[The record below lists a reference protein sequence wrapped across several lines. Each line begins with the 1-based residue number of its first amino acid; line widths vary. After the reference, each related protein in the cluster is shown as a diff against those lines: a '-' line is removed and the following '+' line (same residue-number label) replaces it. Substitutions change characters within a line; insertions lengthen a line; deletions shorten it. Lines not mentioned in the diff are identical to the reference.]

1 MVRSFDGSGDP
12 VRGGRTINQT
22 EAETVRRVFREFADG
37 ASPRTVA
44 RRLNEEKIPGPSGRL
59 WMDTTIRGHAK
70 RGTGLINNELYIGRL
85 VWNRLHY
92 VKNPET
98 GRRVSRINPPG
109 DWIVREVPGLR
120 IVDDDLWQ
128 AVKRRQGE
136 LTEQYATVI
145 EATQSARANRLNGAH
160 RPRHLLSGLL
170 ECGVCGGP
178 YSMRGQDRYGCSNHI
193 MTGTCSNGIPRITKR
208 SVDAVKAGGTDTVYW
223 DGELTGFGLRV
234 RRSGRKSYVVQT
246 RIAGKLCWFT
256 IGPHGPL
263 NPDQAR
269 ARALEILASAKK
281 GIDPRDADAR
291 REAERNMADLGRRF
305 LEEYVPVHCKP
316 STREEYRRSVRLF
329 VDPVIGELR
338 VPEVQRKDIAALD
351 HGLRDK
357 PYQANRTLAVLSKMF
372 SLAEVW
378 GWRPDGSNPCRH
390 VKRYKEH
397 KRERFLSPE
406 ETERLGQVLREAEE
420 EMPSAVAAFRLLL
433 LTGCRLSEI
442 QFLRWEYV
450 KDDCIELPDAKTG
463 GRIVP
468 LGPEARAVLS
478 AIPRDD
484 DNPWVIA
491 GRLPGSHLTDL
502 QRPWRRIRKREGL
515 EDVRIHDLRHSF
527 ASRALAL
534 GESLTMIGKLLGH
547 TQVQTTAR
555 YAHLARDS
563 IQTAAARIT
572 GSIGGNLLGDH
583 DIGSTLVED

>member
-1 MVRSFDGSGDP
+1 MLPLPSRS
-12 VRGGRTINQT
+12 N
-22 EAETVRRVFREFADG
+22 
-37 ASPRTVA
+37 
-44 RRLNEEKIPGPSGRL
+44 
-59 WMDTTIRGHAK
+59 
-70 RGTGLINNELYIGRL
+70 
-85 VWNRLHY
+85 
-92 VKNPET
+92 
-98 GRRVSRINPPG
+98 
-109 DWIVREVPGLR
+109 
-120 IVDDDLWQ
+120 
-128 AVKRRQGE
+128 AV
-136 LTEQYATVI
+136 
-145 EATQSARANRLNGAH
+145 ANR
-160 RPRHLLSGLL
+160 
-170 ECGVCGGP
+170 
-178 YSMRGQDRYGCSNHI
+178 
-193 MTGTCSNGIPRITKR
+193 IPRISKR

-269 ARALEILASAKK
+269 ARALEILACAKK

-291 REAERNMADLGRRF
+291 REAEPSMADLGRRF

-316 STREEYRRSVRLF
+316 STREEYSRSVRLF

-338 VPEVQRKDIAALD
+338 VPEVQRKDIAALH

-357 PYQANRTLAVLSKMF
+357 PYQANRTLGVLSKMF

-433 LTGCRLSEI
+433 LTGCRMSEI
-442 QFLRWEYV
+442 RDLRWDYV

-463 GRIVP
+463 GRVVP

-478 AIPRDD
+478 AISRDE

-502 QRPWRRIRKREGL
+502 QRPWRRIRKQAGL

-572 GSIGGNLLGDH
+572 GSIGGNLLGGDEMKRALTR
-583 DIGSTLVED
+583 G

>member
-1 MVRSFDGSGDP
+1 M
-12 VRGGRTINQT
+12 
-22 EAETVRRVFREFADG
+22 
-37 ASPRTVA
+37 
-44 RRLNEEKIPGPSGRL
+44 
-59 WMDTTIRGHAK
+59 
-70 RGTGLINNELYIGRL
+70 
-85 VWNRLHY
+85 
-92 VKNPET
+92 
-98 GRRVSRINPPG
+98 
-109 DWIVREVPGLR
+109 
-120 IVDDDLWQ
+120 
-128 AVKRRQGE
+128 
-136 LTEQYATVI
+136 
-145 EATQSARANRLNGAH
+145 ANR
-160 RPRHLLSGLL
+160 
-170 ECGVCGGP
+170 
-178 YSMRGQDRYGCSNHI
+178 
-193 MTGTCSNGIPRITKR
+193 IPRITKR

-269 ARALEILASAKK
+269 ARALEILACAKK

-291 REAERNMADLGRRF
+291 REAEPSMADLGRRF

-329 VDPVIGELR
+329 VDPVIGGLR
-338 VPEVQRKDIAALD
+338 VPEVQRKDIAALH

-357 PYQANRTLAVLSKMF
+357 PYQANRTLGVLSKMF

-433 LTGCRLSEI
+433 LTGCRMSEI
-442 QFLRWEYV
+442 RDLRWDYV

-463 GRIVP
+463 GRVVP

-478 AIPRDD
+478 AIPRDE

-502 QRPWRRIRKREGL
+502 QRPWRRIRKQAGL
-515 EDVRIHDLRHSF
+515 EGVRIHDLRHSF

-572 GSIGGNLLGDH
+572 GSIGGNLLGGD
-583 DIGSTLVED
+583 

>member
-1 MVRSFDGSGDP
+1 M
-12 VRGGRTINQT
+12 
-22 EAETVRRVFREFADG
+22 
-37 ASPRTVA
+37 
-44 RRLNEEKIPGPSGRL
+44 
-59 WMDTTIRGHAK
+59 
-70 RGTGLINNELYIGRL
+70 
-85 VWNRLHY
+85 
-92 VKNPET
+92 
-98 GRRVSRINPPG
+98 
-109 DWIVREVPGLR
+109 
-120 IVDDDLWQ
+120 
-128 AVKRRQGE
+128 
-136 LTEQYATVI
+136 
-145 EATQSARANRLNGAH
+145 ANR
-160 RPRHLLSGLL
+160 
-170 ECGVCGGP
+170 
-178 YSMRGQDRYGCSNHI
+178 
-193 MTGTCSNGIPRITKR
+193 IPRISKR

-269 ARALEILASAKK
+269 ARALEILACAKR

-291 REAERNMADLGRRF
+291 RKAEPSMADLGRRF

-338 VPEVQRKDIAALD
+338 VPEVQRKDIAALH

-357 PYQANRTLAVLSKMF
+357 PYQANRTLGVLSKMF

-378 GWRPDGSNPCRH
+378 GWRPDGTNPCRH

-433 LTGCRLSEI
+433 LTGCRMSEI
-442 QFLRWEYV
+442 RDLRWEYV

-463 GRIVP
+463 GRVVP

-478 AIPRDD
+478 AIPRDE

-502 QRPWRRIRKREGL
+502 QRPWRRIRKQAGL
-515 EDVRIHDLRHSF
+515 EGVRIHDLRHSF

-572 GSIGGNLLGDH
+572 GSIGGNLLGERED
-583 DIGSTLVED
+583 DIAQPAHSRN

>member
-1 MVRSFDGSGDP
+1 M
-12 VRGGRTINQT
+12 
-22 EAETVRRVFREFADG
+22 
-37 ASPRTVA
+37 
-44 RRLNEEKIPGPSGRL
+44 
-59 WMDTTIRGHAK
+59 
-70 RGTGLINNELYIGRL
+70 
-85 VWNRLHY
+85 
-92 VKNPET
+92 
-98 GRRVSRINPPG
+98 
-109 DWIVREVPGLR
+109 
-120 IVDDDLWQ
+120 
-128 AVKRRQGE
+128 
-136 LTEQYATVI
+136 
-145 EATQSARANRLNGAH
+145 ANR
-160 RPRHLLSGLL
+160 
-170 ECGVCGGP
+170 
-178 YSMRGQDRYGCSNHI
+178 
-193 MTGTCSNGIPRITKR
+193 IPRISKR

-269 ARALEILASAKK
+269 ARALEILACAKK

-291 REAERNMADLGRRF
+291 REAEPSMADLGRRF

-338 VPEVQRKDIAALD
+338 VPEVQRKDIAALH

-357 PYQANRTLAVLSKMF
+357 PYQANRTLGVLSKMF

-420 EMPSAVAAFRLLL
+420 EMPSAVVAFRLLL
-433 LTGCRLSEI
+433 LTGCRMSEI
-442 QFLRWEYV
+442 RDLRWEYV

-463 GRIVP
+463 GRVVP

-478 AIPRDD
+478 AIPRDE
-484 DNPWVIA
+484 DNLWVIA

-502 QRPWRRIRKREGL
+502 QRPWRRIRKQAGL
-515 EDVRIHDLRHSF
+515 EGVRIHDLRHSF

-572 GSIGGNLLGDH
+572 GSIGENLLGDH
-583 DIGSTLVED
+583 DVGSPLVED

>member
-1 MVRSFDGSGDP
+1 M
-12 VRGGRTINQT
+12 
-22 EAETVRRVFREFADG
+22 
-37 ASPRTVA
+37 
-44 RRLNEEKIPGPSGRL
+44 
-59 WMDTTIRGHAK
+59 
-70 RGTGLINNELYIGRL
+70 
-85 VWNRLHY
+85 
-92 VKNPET
+92 
-98 GRRVSRINPPG
+98 
-109 DWIVREVPGLR
+109 
-120 IVDDDLWQ
+120 
-128 AVKRRQGE
+128 
-136 LTEQYATVI
+136 
-145 EATQSARANRLNGAH
+145 ANR
-160 RPRHLLSGLL
+160 
-170 ECGVCGGP
+170 
-178 YSMRGQDRYGCSNHI
+178 
-193 MTGTCSNGIPRITKR
+193 IPRISKR

-269 ARALEILASAKK
+269 ARALEILACAKK

-291 REAERNMADLGRRF
+291 REAEPSMADLGRRF

-316 STREEYRRSVRLF
+316 STREEYSRSVRLF

-338 VPEVQRKDIAALD
+338 VPEVQRKDIAALH

-357 PYQANRTLAVLSKMF
+357 PYQANRTLGVLSKMF
-372 SLAEVW
+372 NLAEVW

-406 ETERLGQVLREAEE
+406 ETERLGQVLREVEE

-433 LTGCRLSEI
+433 LTGCRMSEI
-442 QFLRWEYV
+442 RDLRWEYV
-450 KDDCIELPDAKTG
+450 KGDCIELPDAKTG
-463 GRIVP
+463 GRVVP

-478 AIPRDD
+478 AIPRDE

-502 QRPWRRIRKREGL
+502 QRPWRRIRKQADLEG
-515 EDVRIHDLRHSF
+515 VRIHDLRHSF

-572 GSIGGNLLGDH
+572 GSIGGNLLGGDEMKRALTR
-583 DIGSTLVED
+583 G

>member
-1 MVRSFDGSGDP
+1 M
-12 VRGGRTINQT
+12 
-22 EAETVRRVFREFADG
+22 
-37 ASPRTVA
+37 
-44 RRLNEEKIPGPSGRL
+44 
-59 WMDTTIRGHAK
+59 
-70 RGTGLINNELYIGRL
+70 
-85 VWNRLHY
+85 
-92 VKNPET
+92 
-98 GRRVSRINPPG
+98 
-109 DWIVREVPGLR
+109 
-120 IVDDDLWQ
+120 
-128 AVKRRQGE
+128 
-136 LTEQYATVI
+136 
-145 EATQSARANRLNGAH
+145 ANR
-160 RPRHLLSGLL
+160 
-170 ECGVCGGP
+170 
-178 YSMRGQDRYGCSNHI
+178 
-193 MTGTCSNGIPRITKR
+193 IPRISKR

-269 ARALEILASAKK
+269 ARALEILACAKK

-291 REAERNMADLGRRF
+291 REAEPSMADLGRRF

-316 STREEYRRSVRLF
+316 STREEYSRSVRLF

-338 VPEVQRKDIAALD
+338 VPEVQRKDIAALH

-357 PYQANRTLAVLSKMF
+357 PYQANRTLGVLSKMF

-406 ETERLGQVLREAEE
+406 ETERLGQVLRDVEE

-433 LTGCRLSEI
+433 LTGCRMSEI
-442 QFLRWEYV
+442 RDLRWEYV
-450 KDDCIELPDAKTG
+450 QNDCIELPDAKTG
-463 GRIVP
+463 GRVVP

-478 AIPRDD
+478 SIPRDE

-502 QRPWRRIRKREGL
+502 QRPWRRIRKQAGL

-572 GSIGGNLLGDH
+572 GSIGGNLLGGDEMKRALTR
-583 DIGSTLVED
+583 G

>member
-1 MVRSFDGSGDP
+1 M
-12 VRGGRTINQT
+12 
-22 EAETVRRVFREFADG
+22 
-37 ASPRTVA
+37 
-44 RRLNEEKIPGPSGRL
+44 
-59 WMDTTIRGHAK
+59 
-70 RGTGLINNELYIGRL
+70 
-85 VWNRLHY
+85 
-92 VKNPET
+92 
-98 GRRVSRINPPG
+98 
-109 DWIVREVPGLR
+109 
-120 IVDDDLWQ
+120 
-128 AVKRRQGE
+128 
-136 LTEQYATVI
+136 
-145 EATQSARANRLNGAH
+145 ANR
-160 RPRHLLSGLL
+160 
-170 ECGVCGGP
+170 
-178 YSMRGQDRYGCSNHI
+178 
-193 MTGTCSNGIPRITKR
+193 IPRISKR

-269 ARALEILASAKK
+269 ARALEILACAKK

-291 REAERNMADLGRRF
+291 REAEPSMADLGRRF

-316 STREEYRRSVRLF
+316 STREEYSRSVRLF

-338 VPEVQRKDIAALD
+338 VPEVQRKDIAALH

-357 PYQANRTLAVLSKMF
+357 PYQANRTLGVLSKMF

-406 ETERLGQVLREAEE
+406 ETERLGQVLRDVEE

-433 LTGCRLSEI
+433 LTGSRMSEI
-442 QFLRWEYV
+442 RDLRWEYV

-463 GRIVP
+463 GRVVP

-478 AIPRDD
+478 SIPRDE

-502 QRPWRRIRKREGL
+502 QRPWRRIRKQAGL
-515 EDVRIHDLRHSF
+515 EGVRIHDLRHSF

-572 GSIGGNLLGDH
+572 GSIGGNLLGGDEMKRALTR
-583 DIGSTLVED
+583 G

>member
-1 MVRSFDGSGDP
+1 MNR
-12 VRGGRTINQT
+12 
-22 EAETVRRVFREFADG
+22 
-37 ASPRTVA
+37 
-44 RRLNEEKIPGPSGRL
+44 K
-59 WMDTTIRGHAK
+59 
-70 RGTGLINNELYIGRL
+70 
-85 VWNRLHY
+85 RLHM
-92 VKNPET
+92 N
-98 GRRVSRINPPG
+98 
-109 DWIVREVPGLR
+109 
-120 IVDDDLWQ
+120 
-128 AVKRRQGE
+128 
-136 LTEQYATVI
+136 
-145 EATQSARANRLNGAH
+145 AH
-160 RPRHLLSGLL
+160 
-170 ECGVCGGP
+170 
-178 YSMRGQDRYGCSNHI
+178 
-193 MTGTCSNGIPRITKR
+193 
-208 SVDAVKAGGTDTVYW
+208 
-223 DGELTGFGLRV
+223 
-234 RRSGRKSYVVQT
+234 

-269 ARALEILASAKK
+269 ARALEILACAKK
-281 GIDPRDADAR
+281 GIDPRDANAR
-291 REAERNMADLGRRF
+291 REAEPSMADLGRRF

-338 VPEVQRKDIAALD
+338 VPEVQRKDIAALH

-357 PYQANRTLAVLSKMF
+357 PYQANRTLGVLSKMF

-397 KRERFLSPE
+397 KRERFLSLE

-433 LTGCRLSEI
+433 LTGCRMSEI
-442 QFLRWEYV
+442 RDLRWEYV
-450 KDDCIELPDAKTG
+450 KDDCIELRDTKIG
-463 GRIVP
+463 GRVVP

-478 AIPRDD
+478 AIPRDE

-502 QRPWRRIRKREGL
+502 QRPWRRIRKQAGL

-572 GSIGGNLLGDH
+572 RSIGGNLLGDH
-583 DIGSTLVED
+583 DAGFPLVED

>member
-1 MVRSFDGSGDP
+1 M
-12 VRGGRTINQT
+12 
-22 EAETVRRVFREFADG
+22 
-37 ASPRTVA
+37 
-44 RRLNEEKIPGPSGRL
+44 
-59 WMDTTIRGHAK
+59 
-70 RGTGLINNELYIGRL
+70 
-85 VWNRLHY
+85 
-92 VKNPET
+92 
-98 GRRVSRINPPG
+98 
-109 DWIVREVPGLR
+109 
-120 IVDDDLWQ
+120 
-128 AVKRRQGE
+128 
-136 LTEQYATVI
+136 
-145 EATQSARANRLNGAH
+145 ANR
-160 RPRHLLSGLL
+160 
-170 ECGVCGGP
+170 
-178 YSMRGQDRYGCSNHI
+178 
-193 MTGTCSNGIPRITKR
+193 IPRITKR
-208 SVDAVKAGGTDTVYW
+208 SVDAVKAGGTDAVYW

-269 ARALEILASAKK
+269 ARALEILACAKK

-291 REAERNMADLGRRF
+291 REAEPSMADLGRRF

-338 VPEVQRKDIAALD
+338 VPEVQRKDIAALH

-357 PYQANRTLAVLSKMF
+357 PYQANRTLGVLSKMF

-378 GWRPDGSNPCRH
+378 GWRPDGTNPCRH

-433 LTGCRLSEI
+433 LTGCRMAEI
-442 QFLRWEYV
+442 RDLRWDYV

-463 GRIVP
+463 GRVVP

-478 AIPRDD
+478 AIPRDE

-502 QRPWRRIRKREGL
+502 QRPWRRIRKQAGL
-515 EDVRIHDLRHSF
+515 EGVRIHDLRHSF

-572 GSIGGNLLGDH
+572 ESIGGNLLGDNNP
-583 DIGSTLVED
+583 G